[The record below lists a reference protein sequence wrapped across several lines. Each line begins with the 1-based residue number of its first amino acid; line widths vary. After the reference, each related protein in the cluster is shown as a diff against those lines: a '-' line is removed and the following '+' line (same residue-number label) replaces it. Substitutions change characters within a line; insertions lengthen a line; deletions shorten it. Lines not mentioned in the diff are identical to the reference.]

1 MWFKNYGSL
10 DNYVTKVLS
19 GMNNAKKIA
28 QEVIDND
35 IG

>member
-10 DNYVTKVLS
+10 DNYVTKVLG

-28 QEVIDND
+28 QEVINKNK
-35 IG
+35 